1 MGFRIWVEQPSMYT
15 RFPEREPSPFYAATA
30 SEIDFAGDR
39 LVPVLHEVSGAVIE
53 LLGPVM
59 WAALIVLF
67 IDAEFFSHW

>member
-1 MGFRIWVEQPSMYT
+1 MYA
-15 RFPEREPSPFYAATA
+15 RFPEREPSPFSAEAA

-39 LVPVLHEVSGAVIE
+39 LVPVLYEVSGAVIE

-67 IDAEFFSHW
+67 IEAEFFAH